1 MGTLCV
7 KEIYMQKKIPNE
19 DKNETL
25 GSLGNSSSGLRAT
38 WLPAS
43 FFSPM
48 TTPHPLCLQS
58 DTPGPEYL
66 GPASASNQGLSL
78 RNLLLWPGLDFPL
91 DSAAA
96 KRFPHPYHL

>member
-25 GSLGNSSSGLRAT
+25 GSLENSSSGLKAT

-48 TTPHPLCLQS
+48 TTPMSTS
-58 DTPGPEYL
+58 DTLVG
-66 GPASASNQGLSL
+66 SWGLSTQVQHL
-78 RNLLLWPGLDFPL
+78 PL
-91 DSAAA
+91 A
-96 KRFPHPYHL
+96 RPCL